1 MMAGDGDGWLVVVE
15 GSVTLD
21 QYFLFVNP
29 YPPGAQTGSNNFEHS
44 SSSKVIL
51 KDISLGIAKPK

>member
-29 YPPGAQTGSNNFEHS
+29 YPPGAKTGSNNFEHS
-44 SSSKVIL
+44 SSSKL
-51 KDISLGIAKPK
+51 QK